1 MRGKLITFEGI
12 DGSGKTTMLRRV
24 ARELE
29 RLNVSHIVTH
39 EPGGTELGVGI
50 RELVLAQEMG
60 PITELFLYAAD
71 RAEHVRRVIRPAL
84 EEGRIV
90 LSDRYAD
97 ATLAYQGYGR
107 GLPLELVRAVNR
119 WATDGLLP
127 DLTIVLDCDVQIAL
141 GRKRPARALDRFEQS
156 GSEFLHRVRTGYL
169 EIARDEP
176 ERVRVISSA
185 ESEEVTA
192 HQVWEAVA
200 AILRT

>member
-12 DGSGKTTMLRRV
+12 DGSGKTTMLHRV

-29 RLNVSHIVTH
+29 RLGVPYLVTR
-39 EPGGTELGVGI
+39 EPGGTELGAAI

-60 PITELFLYAAD
+60 PLAELFLYAAD
-71 RAEHVRRVIRPAL
+71 RAEHVMRVIRPAL
-84 EEGRIV
+84 AEGRIV

-107 GLPLELVRAVNR
+107 GLPLELVRTVNH
-119 WATDGLLP
+119 WATTGLLP
-127 DLTIVLDCDVQIAL
+127 DLTIVLDCDIQVAVA
-141 GRKRPARALDRFEQS
+141 RRRPAERWDRFERN
-156 GSEFLHRVRTGYL
+156 GGEFLHRVRTGYL
-169 EIARDEP
+169 EIARAEP

-192 HQVWEAVA
+192 RRVWEAVA
-200 AILRT
+200 SVLRM